1 MIRPY
6 QESDVG
12 DIIEVWYQ
20 ASLVAHPFL
29 SEDFLAEEERKIR
42 AVYLPNTQ
50 TWVYEEQG
58 KLVGFISLINNEVG
72 AIFVHPLLQ
81 RRGIGRALMDKAC
94 SLHETVELDVFE
106 ANSIGRTFY
115 SKYGFVPIRQ
125 FTHDETGEPM
135 IRLRYGTSRS
145 LDRECSG

>member
-58 KLVGFISLINNEVG
+58 KPVGFISLIDNKIG
-72 AIFVHPLLQ
+72 AIFVHPSMQ

-135 IRLRYGTSRS
+135 IRLRYGTNR
-145 LDRECSG
+145 

>member
-58 KLVGFISLINNEVG
+58 KLVGFISLIDNEVG

-135 IRLRYGTSRS
+135 IRLRYGTNR
-145 LDRECSG
+145 